1 MFAAVPDASPI
12 LQLKTV
18 HVEELLLP
26 ILIQLVAIIAAA
38 RIFGALARK
47 AGQTSAVGEIIAG
60 LLLGPSCF
68 KLLAPQWF
76 EMIFAPTMPSVA
88 DPLLARV
95 AFDKIFV
102 VLAQIGLIFLLF
114 LIGLEFDFVHLKV
127 EGRATLLISLA
138 GIAIPFAIGAGIAPI
153 LYTATVTP
161 NGAPVPYLG
170 FLLFL
175 GVAMSITA
183 IPMLGRIMLELGIQ
197 RTRLGAVVIA
207 AAALEDAIGW
217 ILLAT
222 IAAIVNLGTD
232 QFRWQDT
239 AIMLGST
246 VGFGLAMIFAVRPLL
261 IRYFRW
267 SLRANG
273 GQLSLN
279 ALAVLMVA
287 LLLCSIAT
295 NLIGIFAIFGAFLL
309 GACLSDQA
317 ELREAA
323 TAKLRDLIT
332 AFFLPIFF
340 TITGLRTDIGSL
352 SGLWWVAC
360 VVLLAAVVG
369 KLGGCM
375 LVAKLGGF
383 GWKESWMIGAMMN
396 TRGLMELI
404 VINLGRDLGVVPPG
418 LYSALVLMAIV
429 TTMMTSPIVMLLRRG
444 TELEEPIRLS
454 GFANS

>member
-1 MFAAVPDASPI
+1 M
-12 LQLKTV
+12 
-18 HVEELLLP
+18 
-26 ILIQLVAIIAAA
+26 
-38 RIFGALARK
+38 
-47 AGQTSAVGEIIAG
+47 
-60 LLLGPSCF
+60 
-68 KLLAPQWF
+68 
-76 EMIFAPTMPSVA
+76 
-88 DPLLARV
+88 
-95 AFDKIFV
+95 
-102 VLAQIGLIFLLF
+102 
-114 LIGLEFDFVHLKV
+114 
-127 EGRATLLISLA
+127 
-138 GIAIPFAIGAGIAPI
+138 
-153 LYTATVTP
+153 
-161 NGAPVPYLG
+161 
-170 FLLFL
+170 
-175 GVAMSITA
+175 
-183 IPMLGRIMLELGIQ
+183 
-197 RTRLGAVVIA
+197 
-207 AAALEDAIGW
+207 
-217 ILLAT
+217 
-222 IAAIVNLGTD
+222 
-232 QFRWQDT
+232 
-239 AIMLGST
+239 
-246 VGFGLAMIFAVRPLL
+246 
-261 IRYFRW
+261 
-267 SLRANG
+267 
-273 GQLSLN
+273 
-279 ALAVLMVA
+279 
-287 LLLCSIAT
+287 
-295 NLIGIFAIFGAFLL
+295 L